1 MGEQKKKRFHMPHA
15 YTLIFLLIVLVAVL
29 TWIIPSGEFQRTMV
43 ETSTGER
50 EVVVAGTYHGVSK
63 IAEDG
68 TNLRQG
74 IQAVLTAPALGI
86 QNAIEVLALYLSL
99 AVYFRLWQK
108 QMH

>member
-50 EVVVAGTYHGVSK
+50 EVVVAGT
-63 IAEDG
+63 
-68 TNLRQG
+68 
-74 IQAVLTAPALGI
+74 
-86 QNAIEVLALYLSL
+86 
-99 AVYFRLWQK
+99 
-108 QMH
+108 